1 MSDNVQKKDVQL
13 LRKDL
18 QGLSRAISKL
28 TGAIGEASAMP
39 RLELLADYMVPTAEQ
54 DQALEISMT
63 AQAAVATLKEIC
75 KDATDCGEDCPI
87 FEWCQHALPDNRVAM
102 PPKYWQLP
110 E

>member
-1 MSDNVQKKDVQL
+1 MSDNALKKDVQG

-18 QGLSRAISKL
+18 QGLSKAISKL
-28 TGAIGEASAMP
+28 TGAISKASTLPSMD
-39 RLELLADYMVPTAEQ
+39 LLDGIELTAAP

-87 FEWCQHALPDNRVAM
+87 FDWCQHALPDDRAAM

>member
-13 LRKDL
+13 LRTDIRAL
-18 QGLSRAISKL
+18 TRAIKKL
-28 TGAIGEASAMP
+28 TNATENASTLSSMDL
-39 RLELLADYMVPTAEQ
+39 LEGIELTAAP

-87 FEWCQHALPDNRVAM
+87 YGWCQLALPDDRTAL

>member
-13 LRKDL
+13 LRTDIRAL
-18 QGLSRAISKL
+18 TRAIKKL
-28 TGAIGEASAMP
+28 TDATENASTLP
-39 RLELLADYMVPTAEQ
+39 SLDVLEGMELTAAP

-75 KDATDCGEDCPI
+75 KDATDCGEGCPI
-87 FEWCQHALPDNRVAM
+87 FDWCQHALPDNRPAL

-110 E
+110 K

>member
-1 MSDNVQKKDVQL
+1 MSDNVQKKDVQG

-28 TGAIGEASAMP
+28 TGAIGEASATP
-39 RLELLADYMVPTAEQ
+39 RLELLEGMELTTAPG
-54 DQALEISMT
+54 QALEISMT

-87 FEWCQHALPDNRVAM
+87 FDWCQHALPDDRTAM

>member
-1 MSDNVQKKDVQL
+1 MSDNVQRKDVQL

-18 QGLSRAISKL
+18 QSLSRAISKL
-28 TGAIGEASAMP
+28 TGAIGEAASLP
-39 RLELLADYMVPTAEQ
+39 RMELLGGMELTAEQ
-54 DQALEISMT
+54 DQVLEISMT
-63 AQAAVATLKEIC
+63 VQAAVATLKEIC

-87 FEWCQHALPDNRVAM
+87 FDWCQHALPDDRAAM